1 MRPVDYLGF
10 AWTAAQCLVLAGVFL
25 AGCYEHAD
33 GDAWISIVGGVMM
46 IASLLPAIL
55 GFRDLGPTKNCSSAR
70 GMPTMLVRLA
80 QPGAFCLAGEPE
92 PAGGVP
98 CSVRASSRFGFASRS
113 PYGRFLLRASSIF
126 PLSPPIGFTRRP
138 WCWAVLWPASL
149 RRAAEPWPS
158 RCSASS
164 SRWSDFS
171 LSLVVLNI
179 GQLVYFNL
187 QNPSWEKITAS
198 TIFSVIL
205 MAAFAVTLDRLAL
218 ARDKRAS

>member
-1 MRPVDYLGF
+1 
-10 AWTAAQCLVLAGVFL
+10 
-25 AGCYEHAD
+25 
-33 GDAWISIVGGVMM
+33 
-46 IASLLPAIL
+46 
-55 GFRDLGPTKNCSSAR
+55 
-70 GMPTMLVRLA
+70 MLVTPA
-80 QPGAFCLAGEPE
+80 QQGAFCLAGEPE
-92 PAGGVP
+92 SAGGVP

-138 WCWAVLWPASL
+138 WCWEVLWPASL

-164 SRWSDFS
+164 SRRSDFS

-187 QNPSWEKITAS
+187 ENPPWEKTTAS

-218 ARDKRAS
+218 ASDKTAS